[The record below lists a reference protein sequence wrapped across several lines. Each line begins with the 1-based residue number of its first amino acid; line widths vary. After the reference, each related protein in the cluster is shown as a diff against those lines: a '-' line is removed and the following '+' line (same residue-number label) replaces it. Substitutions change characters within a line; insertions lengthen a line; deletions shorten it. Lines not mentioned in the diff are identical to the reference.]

1 MKNKA
6 NISDHLLISYLN
18 QTISVDEKQL
28 VDEWLAQ
35 SSENQLELEKLELAW
50 KRADGLND
58 FEAIDLNKNW
68 VALQRKMGSGNK
80 KSGLGWHLWK
90 YAAAVLLI
98 ATVAFLLLRPQ
109 EVLIQQMAAYDDQ
122 KEVVLSDGT
131 VVWLNKGASLDYPE
145 TFSSD
150 IREVSLKGE
159 AFFDVTHNPDKPFV
173 VTADGTTTEVLG
185 TTFTI
190 AEKEGQELKLILATG
205 KVRFTKN
212 DQQATL
218 TPGQMIEVDSNGIV
232 TQKDNHDR
240 NFMSWKTRKLT
251 FENTLMKE
259 VIGDI
264 SKLYGIVLE
273 IKDEAFLTCPLTTTF
288 QDEPL
293 EDVLETIEL
302 LFNIEIQQN
311 GQLYQLI
318 GKGCKQ
324 Q

>member
-18 QTISVDEKQL
+18 QTISADEKQL

-35 SSENQLELEKLELAW
+35 SSENQLELDKIELAW
-50 KRADGLND
+50 RRAGGLND
-58 FEAIDLNKNW
+58 FEAIDLNENW
-68 VALQRKMGSGNK
+68 LSLQRKMGSGNK
-80 KSGLGWHLWK
+80 QSGLGWHVWK
-90 YAAAVLLI
+90 YAAAVVLI
-98 ATVAFLLLRPQ
+98 AAAAFLILRPQ
-109 EVLIQQMAAYDDQ
+109 EVVIKQMTAYDGQ

-145 TFSSD
+145 TFSSGR
-150 IREVSLKGE
+150 REVSLKGE
-159 AFFDVTHNPDKPFV
+159 AFFDVMHNPRKPFV

-190 AEKEGQELKLILATG
+190 TEKEGQELKLVLATG
-205 KVRFTKN
+205 SVRFTKN
-212 DQQATL
+212 DQQAVL
-218 TPGQMIEVDSNGIV
+218 SPGQMIQVDGNGKV
-232 TQKDNHDR
+232 TKTVNNDQ
-240 NFMSWKTRKLT
+240 NFMSWKTRRLT
-251 FENTLMKE
+251 FENTSMKE

-264 SKLYGIVLE
+264 SKFYGIVLE
-273 IKDEAFLTCPLTTTF
+273 IKDKDFLSCPLTTTF

-302 LFNIEIQQN
+302 LFNIETQQN